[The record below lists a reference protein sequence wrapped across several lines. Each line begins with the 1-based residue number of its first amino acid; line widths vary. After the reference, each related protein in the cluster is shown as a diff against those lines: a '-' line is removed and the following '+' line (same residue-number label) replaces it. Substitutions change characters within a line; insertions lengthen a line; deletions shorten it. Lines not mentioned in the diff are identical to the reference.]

1 MPILTPGASG
11 AEAIEVRDL
20 VKVYRGGTRAV
31 DGISLTVGPG
41 EIFGFL
47 GPNGSGKT
55 TVTKILVTLLKP
67 TAGTARITGID
78 VTASPREVRKVIGYA
93 GQFTGIDDD
102 LTAAEN
108 AAFHGILHG
117 LSHAEAWQR
126 APELLATFAL
136 GDVARQRAGRLSG
149 GMRRRL
155 DLALALVHRPKVIFL
170 DEPTTGLDPQSRAAL
185 WAELRR
191 LRTEEG
197 TTIFLTTQYLEEAD
211 RAADRVAII
220 DRGRLVAQGA
230 PTVLKE
236 GLGANATLDDVFL
249 KHTGSKPRSEAPA
262 RHAMSGIL
270 AAAHGRGRRR

>member
-1 MPILTPGASG
+1 MPILSTGASG
-11 AEAIEVRDL
+11 ADAIEVRNL

-31 DGISLTVGPG
+31 DGISLTVRRG

-78 VTASPREVRKVIGYA
+78 VTRSPREVRTVIGYA

-126 APELLATFAL
+126 APELLAAFAL
-136 GDVARQRAGRLSG
+136 GDVARQPAVRRHAPPARPGPRPRSQTQGDLPRRAH
-149 GMRRRL
+149 
-155 DLALALVHRPKVIFL
+155 HRPGPAI
-170 DEPTTGLDPQSRAAL
+170 PRRAV
-185 WAELRR
+185 
-191 LRTEEG
+191 G
-197 TTIFLTTQYLEEAD
+197 
-211 RAADRVAII
+211 
-220 DRGRLVAQGA
+220 
-230 PTVLKE
+230 
-236 GLGANATLDDVFL
+236 
-249 KHTGSKPRSEAPA
+249 
-262 RHAMSGIL
+262 
-270 AAAHGRGRRR
+270 

>member
-1 MPILTPGASG
+1 MGMCPYCGHMPILAPGASG

-31 DGISLTVGPG
+31 DGISLTVGTG

-155 DLALALVHRPKVIFL
+155 DLALALVHRPRVIFL
-170 DEPTTGLDPQSRAAL
+170 DEPTTGLDPQSRAAVRP
-185 WAELRR
+185 RR
-191 LRTEEG
+191 VL
-197 TTIFLTTQYLEEAD
+197 
-211 RAADRVAII
+211 
-220 DRGRLVAQGA
+220 
-230 PTVLKE
+230 PTSL
-236 GLGANATLDDVFL
+236 
-249 KHTGSKPRSEAPA
+249 
-262 RHAMSGIL
+262 SGDL
-270 AAAHGRGRRR
+270 AAALCEHGSAAHDKNYGHSHQSARCLFCGVSIMLAASPQ

>member
-1 MPILTPGASG
+1 MPILSTGASG
-11 AEAIEVRDL
+11 ADAIEVRNL

-31 DGISLTVGPG
+31 DGISLTVRRG
-41 EIFGFL
+41 EIFGCL

-78 VTASPREVRKVIGYA
+78 VTRSPREVRTVIGYA

-108 AAFHGILHG
+108 AAFHGILRG

-126 APELLATFAL
+126 APELLARFAL

-191 LRTEEG
+191 RSTEEG

-220 DRGRLVAQGA
+220 DGGRLVAEGT
-230 PTVLKE
+230 PTALKE

-249 KHTGSKPRSEAPA
+249 TRTGSQPRSEAPA
-262 RHAMSGIL
+262 RHAVSGIL
-270 AAAHGRGRRR
+270 AAAHGKGRRR